1 MKSLGDL
8 LKDERVC
15 ARLDEIA
22 DMYQDYVNVY
32 KRYNMER
39 LVPLDNGRVDMRRYL
54 MISGEEKYL
63 LIEKDIDHCNEMS
76 LQYSYLGD
84 IAGTDIIMPKILH
97 KNCQKNFEGKECSFL
112 VFTYVEGEPLKEY
125 LKKSDSVDTYNLG
138 IQAGEALKKLHSVQV
153 KWPCM
158 PWWTRHGWTHDRFV
172 RDYQPAPEFDKAFEC
187 YKDSAVLMDGRSSSF
202 LNYNV
207 TMDNFFVC
215 NGKIG
220 FEDFSDIFKGDGYYE
235 FRFCAQMAL
244 ENADFVNG
252 MINGYFDNNVPD
264 NFFPL
269 LRYYTCELILDDLR
283 KIGDVETVE
292 KISEAYD
299 GFELT
304 VPKWYKSGIN

>member
-32 KRYNMER
+32 KRFNMER
-39 LVPLDNGRVDMRRYL
+39 LVPLDNGRGDMRRYL

-125 LKKSDSVDTYNLG
+125 LKSLIPYGLEGVEGYYTDYTEDMNRRYRAMAKELG
-138 IQAGEALKKLHSVQV
+138 LVISGG
-153 KWPCM
+153 
-158 PWWTRHGWTHDRFV
+158 TDYHGANKPHI
-172 RDYQPAPEFDKAFEC
+172 
-187 YKDSAVLMDGRSSSF
+187 SIGR
-202 LNYNV
+202 
-207 TMDNFFVC
+207 
-215 NGKIG
+215 G
-220 FEDFSDIFKGDGYYE
+220 KGD
-235 FRFCAQMAL
+235 L
-244 ENADFVNG
+244 EIPYSV
-252 MINGYFDNNVPD
+252 
-264 NFFPL
+264 
-269 LRYYTCELILDDLR
+269 LDGLKER
-283 KIGDVETVE
+283 HRLVRG
-292 KISEAYD
+292 
-299 GFELT
+299 
-304 VPKWYKSGIN
+304 